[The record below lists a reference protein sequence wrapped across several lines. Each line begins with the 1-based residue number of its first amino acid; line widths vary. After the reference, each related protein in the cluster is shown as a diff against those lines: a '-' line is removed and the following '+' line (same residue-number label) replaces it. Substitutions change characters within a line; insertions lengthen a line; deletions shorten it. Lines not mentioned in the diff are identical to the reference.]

1 MDTNFC
7 DGANLE
13 NGMTDVVPPS
23 LEAWSNFYVIVGS
36 SAGALTG
43 LQFVV
48 VSFISER
55 RRMTNTADIG
65 AFGTP
70 IIVHFGFVLLL
81 SALLSAPWAQLQSI
95 GYTLAG
101 FGLLGL
107 LYTGVIARRAARA
120 TYRAVLDDVIFHM
133 VLPGVAYAM
142 VLVAGLLM
150 PRGSGWVY
158 FAIAAAALGLLFIGI
173 RNAWDTV
180 IYMLSIDHEARDEGG
195 SGRRTESR
203 KH

>member
-1 MDTNFC
+1 
-7 DGANLE
+7 
-13 NGMTDVVPPS
+13 MTDVLPPS
-23 LEAWSNFYVIVGS
+23 LEPWANFYVIVGS

-48 VSFISER
+48 ISFISER

-81 SALLSAPWAQLQSI
+81 STLLSAPWARLESV

-101 FGLLGL
+101 FGFLGL

-120 TYRAVLDDVIFHM
+120 TYKAVLDDVIFHM
-133 VLPGVAYAM
+133 VLPAVAYAM

-158 FAIAAAALGLLFIGI
+158 FAIAGTALGLLFIGI

-180 IYMLSIDHEARDEGG
+180 LYILTMDHAEHAAEG
-195 SGRRTESR
+195 SGRKTESR